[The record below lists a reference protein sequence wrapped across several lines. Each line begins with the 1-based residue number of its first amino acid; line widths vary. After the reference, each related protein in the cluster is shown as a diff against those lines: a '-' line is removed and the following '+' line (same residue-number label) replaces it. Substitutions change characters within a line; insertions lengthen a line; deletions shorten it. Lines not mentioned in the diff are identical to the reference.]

1 MTTPSLD
8 AVPEALRPALTAKG
22 ISTLTAVQT
31 AVLAVDPTRDL
42 RVSSQTGS
50 GKTVAFGF
58 AIERILPAREQ
69 RSGAPAAL
77 VITPTRELAAQV
89 RQELSWLLEPLKV
102 RVVAVTGGTSVRTEQ
117 KVLKSGADIVVGTPG
132 RLADHIRTN
141 SLDCSKLGMVVLD
154 EADEMLDMGFRDEV
168 EAILEATPK
177 ERRTHMVSA
186 TFPRAVM
193 QLADKFQ
200 QNALDVQGTRLG
212 VANADIEHLVHLVL
226 YPERADVII
235 NVLLVAPDE
244 SALVFCRT
252 REGAGELARAL
263 RGAGFA
269 AASLTGELEQKE
281 RTRTLDSFRS
291 GEVRVL
297 VATDVAARGIDLPDV
312 TRVIHADPPEDP
324 DTYTHRSG
332 RTGRAGRKGQ
342 SILIVPMSAREKAQR
357 TLARA
362 RIFAKVTPVPTEAE
376 ILAASEERLLG
387 QLRNEGEA
395 ATPQVQQLA
404 ERLLA
409 ELEPI
414 TLVTRLL
421 GRVARTLPSQPRRV
435 TTMNLDRTPRPS
447 QPPRPSGPPW
457 IPGSGAPRF
466 EGPREPRPEG
476 AARGPAVPKNPA
488 DFSMFRVTWGERQGA
503 DTRRM
508 LAVLCR
514 RGNIQS
520 SDVGAIRIGA
530 HDSMVEVRSD
540 VAEAFS
546 SAAGRPDPRDPRVK
560 VYPVEAA
567 TEDPRGTFPGNNR
580 GRVPSAAPRAKPT
593 WGDGARKPTA
603 PRTRGPRL
611 ADVSKR
617 PRFPTRGRTAR
628 FGDVGMT

>member
-1 MTTPSLD
+1 MNAPSLTLD
-8 AVPEALRPALTAKG
+8 AVPEALRPALTARG
-22 ISTLTAVQT
+22 IATLTAVQA
-31 AVLAVDPTRDL
+31 AVLSADPARDL
-42 RVSSQTGS
+42 RISSQTGS
-50 GKTVAFGF
+50 GKTVAFGL
-58 AIERILPAREQ
+58 AIERALSAREE
-69 RSGAPAAL
+69 RSTAPVAL

-89 RQELSWLLEPLKV
+89 RTELSWLLDGLRT

-132 RLADHIRTN
+132 RLADHIRTS
-141 SLDCSKLGMVVLD
+141 SLDCSKLAMVVLD

-177 ERRTHMVSA
+177 ERRTLMVSA

-200 QNALDVQGTRLG
+200 RDALDVQGTRLG
-212 VANADIEHLVHLVL
+212 VANADIEHVVHLVL
-226 YPERADVII
+226 YPERADVIT

-252 REGAGELARAL
+252 RDGAGELATAL
-263 RGAGFA
+263 RNAGFL

-291 GEVRVL
+291 GQVRVL

-312 TRVIHADPPEDP
+312 TRVVHADPPEDP

-357 TLARA
+357 MLARA

-376 ILAASEERLLG
+376 INAASEERLLT
-387 QLRNEGEA
+387 QLRAEGDGPSESTQA
-395 ATPQVQQLA
+395 LA
-404 ERLLA
+404 
-409 ELEPI
+409 
-414 TLVTRLL
+414 TRLL
-421 GRVARTLPSQPRRV
+421 GEMPAEVLVARLLSRVARTLPSPPRRV
-435 TTMNLDRTPRPS
+435 SVMSLDRPARTSSAPRAS
-447 QPPRPSGPPW
+447 SPPW
-457 IPGSGAPRF
+457 IPQAGRTD
-466 EGPREPRPEG
+466 GPREPREAREG
-476 AARGPAVPKNPA
+476 VPRGPSVPKNPA
-488 DFSMFRVTWGERQGA
+488 DFSLFRVTWGERHGA

-514 RGNIQS
+514 RGNVKS
-520 SDVGAIRIGA
+520 SDIGAIRIGA
-530 HDSMVEVRSD
+530 HDSMVEVRSE

-560 VYPVEAA
+560 VLPVEAG
-567 TEDPRGTFPGNNR
+567 EEIEEGRPSFPGAVR
-580 GRVPSAAPRAKPT
+580 GKPVGAARGKPSP
-593 WGDGARKPTA
+593 WGDGPRRPTT
-603 PRTRGPRL
+603 PRTRGPR
-611 ADVSKR
+611 
-617 PRFPTRGRTAR
+617 
-628 FGDVGMT
+628 